1 MKLLAPIAAAI
12 LIATPVASQQ
22 LVVGLG
28 YADFSDGAGN
38 DTVELDIEYHFDP
51 FRDFGRWTLT
61 AGGVL
66 TVDQEGDAFLGA
78 GISSVYDFNEKWFA
92 EFSFMPGLYTDGDRR
107 NDLGNTLE
115 FRSLLAVGRKV
126 TDTAAISLALQ
137 HKSNGGLGDD
147 NPGVNTLSLRYHY
160 NF

>member
-1 MKLLAPIAAAI
+1 MNSRTGDLGEDRRRLFRRKDTHMKLLAPIAAAI

-78 GISSVYDFNEKWFA
+78 GISSVYDFNEKWFRPR
-92 EFSFMPGLYTDGDRR
+92 SFGTGSHP
-107 NDLGNTLE
+107 
-115 FRSLLAVGRKV
+115 K
-126 TDTAAISLALQ
+126 
-137 HKSNGGLGDD
+137 
-147 NPGVNTLSLRYHY
+147 
-160 NF
+160 